1 MTGNSKYVGNVPAEA
16 SSINLNIVFDDKI
29 SLERLLVELSVSTKY
44 MAIEVNEM
52 IIPKSEY
59 AEYILKENDIVEV
72 INAVGGG

>member
-1 MTGNSKYVGNVPAEA
+1 
-16 SSINLNIVFDDKI
+16 
-29 SLERLLVELSVSTKY
+29 

-59 AEYILKENDIVEV
+59 AKYLLKENDIVEV